1 MPRLSDRAFQIV
13 KDELDR
19 CYGDKPDEQLERVIM
34 LSRLE
39 NLRMSD
45 GKPVSRIELW
55 EEFSDVSPAFD
66 PNVLA
71 QALAADANDSLLGTP
86 IGVGAVAVLVAAA
99 VGVDAISASAPVVP
113 LTSDS
118 TNLPAANSTA
128 SNFLPVSATESATP
142 SPTASAPSFTRRFT
156 RRLFDRFKDTV
167 PAYGSDLAKR
177 WVIPGDGE
185 AQPEEAVIGKA
196 QPDALRSPAVIT
208 APVKD
213 AFETARAFGWRAS
226 LKAQNPPYSA
236 QHWAET
242 AVLWEQAIKL
252 LDQVPRGDE
261 NYAAAQA
268 KKAVYER
275 NLAHI
280 QDQQQAANAI
290 ASDTQPAPKFSAAKP
305 SASQES
311 APQENDLAIAKRYG
325 WQAALASQN
334 APHPAEKWADI
345 SRLWQLALKQIQTI
359 DPDHPDYEA
368 AQQVKITYQQNL
380 LAIRKRYQQEQNANQ
395 RLQSLKATIAEIEN
409 SITLS
414 NSSKRD
420 QLLAIIGRL
429 RTIPANTVAYQQAQ
443 LVIDETTSKISALP
457 GKSPAQVAISPEEPR
472 Q

>member
-66 PNVLA
+66 PIVLT

-118 TNLPAANSTA
+118 TNLPAANSA
-128 SNFLPVSATESATP
+128 VSNFLPVSATESATP

-167 PAYGSDLAKR
+167 PAYGSDLAER
-177 WVIPGDGE
+177 RVIPADGE
-185 AQPEEAVIGKA
+185 AQPEAAALGKA
-196 QPDALRSPAVIT
+196 QPDALRSPTVIT

-261 NYAAAQA
+261 SYAAAQA
-268 KKAVYER
+268 KKVVYER

-280 QDQQQAANAI
+280 QDRKQAANAI
-290 ASDTQPAPKFSAAKP
+290 AADTQPAPKFSAAKP
-305 SASQES
+305 S

-345 SRLWQLALKQIQTI
+345 SRIWQLALKQLQTI
-359 DPDHPDYEA
+359 DADHPDYEA

-395 RLQSLKATIAEIEN
+395 RLQSLKATIAEIES

-420 QLLAIIGRL
+420 QLLAIVGRL